1 MKRRKGKLAEA
12 TQLLQKLA
20 ETANSPERKVTAQ
33 VRLAEVYLNARNVAA
48 AEPVIAEVLKKDSRN
63 TDALRLRATI
73 RIDRAQFDD
82 AISDLREA
90 LNNQPN
96 SADLLLLMAT
106 AYERSGKTELVERQ
120 YADALKSSNFD
131 ANVGRRYV
139 EYLQRTGDLPHAED
153 ILTEVIKRNPQN
165 VQLWPMLAQIRIAR
179 KNWTGALAVADSIA
193 KSGNDHWIGR

>member
-1 MKRRKGKLAEA
+1 TKGLAAGRQELETLIKRGGDDFDYQVALAGVEAAQGKVAEA
-12 TQLLQKLA
+12 TQVLQKLA
-20 ETANSPERKVTAQ
+20 EGASSPERKVTAE
-33 VRLAEVYLNARNVAA
+33 VRLAEVDVNARNVAA
-48 AEPVIAEVLKKDSRN
+48 AEPVIAEILKKDSRN

-139 EYLQRTGDLPHAED
+139 EYLQRSGD
-153 ILTEVIKRNPQN
+153 
-165 VQLWPMLAQIRIAR
+165 
-179 KNWTGALAVADSIA
+179 
-193 KSGNDHWIGR
+193 